1 LNALTGAGVRT
12 TKATRTHTMT
22 AQRRR
27 VMSKCVGIEGKFC
40 GLEFDSGL
48 EFPDDTLCDECFDEM
63 AEEVA

>member
-1 LNALTGAGVRT
+1 
-12 TKATRTHTMT
+12 MT